1 MPSEYRQF
9 HCPEDIQEDTAES
22 IETGFDTSNYELERL
37 LQKGEIKVIGLMKHE
52 LGGKIMKEFVDL
64 RVKTYSYIIYD
75 GSESKKSKVRKNVS

>member
-1 MPSEYRQF
+1 MR
-9 HCPEDIQEDTAES
+9 
-22 IETGFDTSNYELERL
+22 
-37 LQKGEIKVIGLMKHE
+37 HE